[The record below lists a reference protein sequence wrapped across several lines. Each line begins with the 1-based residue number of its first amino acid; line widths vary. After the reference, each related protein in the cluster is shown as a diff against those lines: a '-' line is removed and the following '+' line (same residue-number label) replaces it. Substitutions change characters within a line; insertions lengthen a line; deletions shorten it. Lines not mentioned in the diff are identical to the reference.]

1 MTRMADEC
9 KRWIDGKN
17 GGSEMEET
25 ADARM
30 ADMCRRCIGEM
41 EETADKCRRWIKS
54 DNGGCVREVD
64 RAIEDRVAGRSGR
77 CIGEVRKG
85 GQKRAEFPRGASQA
99 DE

>member
-1 MTRMADEC
+1 MAEMC
-9 KRWIDGKN
+9 GRW
-17 GGSEMEET
+17 
-25 ADARM
+25 
-30 ADMCRRCIGEM
+30 IGEM